1 MDQPHI
7 CNQNCVSI
15 RSIIPLRGKPTHTAC
30 TLKQEPTTV
39 GFGLLTYSSSSQIL
53 AGNSRGTWLWS
64 FVKLHIPFRLFLSPL
79 DTLQTS
85 LLHTGAACTCR
96 LLFQGT
102 EGTLQCSQRISAVLQ
117 GIKHLAHETSRTI
130 ENLCLEQFSLP
141 RINPM
146 DAVEQIRCLAG
157 M

>member
-1 MDQPHI
+1 M
-7 CNQNCVSI
+7 
-15 RSIIPLRGKPTHTAC
+15 
-30 TLKQEPTTV
+30 
-39 GFGLLTYSSSSQIL
+39 
-53 AGNSRGTWLWS
+53 
-64 FVKLHIPFRLFLSPL
+64 
-79 DTLQTS
+79 
-85 LLHTGAACTCR
+85 
-96 LLFQGT
+96 